1 MEHNPTTTEALDV
14 VNPSVA
20 NTMIADF
27 ANNAPSFYCSFV
39 PNSDQDKRVLYNAM
53 NGADVQLADHIGQT
67 IVMRDII
74 VEPVEITKEETG
86 ETVTA
91 PRCIIIDVDG
101 NSYTCVSTGIY
112 NALRRLCTIFGRP
125 TWQNGLPVKVR
136 QLTRG
141 ARRLYTLDA
150 TI

>member
-1 MEHNPTTTEALDV
+1 MEQNTEIMI
-14 VNPSVA
+14 PGSE

-27 ANNAPSFYCSFV
+27 ATGAPSFFCSFT
-39 PNSDQDKRVLYNAM
+39 PSTDAEKRQLYNAM
-53 NGADVQLADHIGQT
+53 NNADVQLADHIGQT

-74 VEPVEITKEETG
+74 IEPVEIVKEETG
-86 ETVTA
+86 ETVSA

-112 NALRRLCTIFGRP
+112 NALRRICTIFGRP
-125 TWQNGLPVKVR
+125 SWRDGIPVKVR
-136 QLTRG
+136 QITRG
-141 ARRLYTLDA
+141 ARRIYTLDA